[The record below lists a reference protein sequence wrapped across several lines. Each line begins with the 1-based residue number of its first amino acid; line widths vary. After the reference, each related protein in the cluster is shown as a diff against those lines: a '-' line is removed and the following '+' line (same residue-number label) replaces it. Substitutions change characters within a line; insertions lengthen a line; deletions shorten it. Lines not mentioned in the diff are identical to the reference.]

1 MNQKKILIIRLEII
15 WWIFTSIILGGILYP
30 ILTKIEGYPFLFSNI
45 FFVVSFFTLTRY
57 IFLLKHTLLAQRE
70 LLKIALIFLCIPL
83 LFFLVKELLF
93 FRNYLD
99 ETGLETLVENK
110 SLEEQNRMVRYI
122 RSEMLF
128 FGVGSVISGLLF
140 PFRMLVSVW
149 RVRNRGT
156 V

>member
-1 MNQKKILIIRLEII
+1 MNKKNYLIIRLEII
-15 WWIFTSIILGGILYP
+15 WWFFTLIILGGILYP
-30 ILTKIEGYPFLFSNI
+30 ILTKIEGYPFLISNI
-45 FFVVSFFTLTRY
+45 FFVVSFFTMTRY
-57 IFLLKHTLLAQRE
+57 IFLLKHTFLAQRE
-70 LLKIALIFLCIPL
+70 LLKIALSFLCIPL
-83 LFFLVKELLF
+83 LFFLVKEF
-93 FRNYLD
+93 IYFRNYLD
-99 ETGLETLVENK
+99 ETGLESLFQK
-110 SLEEQNRMVRYI
+110 QSLEEQNQIVGYI